1 MTKTATVWFL
11 KESQSKQEGHTM
23 ADELRV
29 GLSELLRKAQM
40 QHDTDFLRE
49 SVRTLRERR

>member
-1 MTKTATVWFL
+1 
-11 KESQSKQEGHTM
+11 M

>member
-1 MTKTATVWFL
+1 MKTATVWFL